1 MVSKII
7 LRDSG
12 SELCDDLVIFDKYVS
27 LIDIEKKIEEVKDKN
42 ENYTNEDIYNAL
54 DELSSYEI
62 IWIGKCD
69 IVEY

>member
-1 MVSKII
+1 MVNKII
-7 LRDSG
+7 LRDSCD
-12 SELCDDLVIFDKYVS
+12 SQYDDLILFDKNVS
-27 LIDIEKKIEEVKDKN
+27 LIDIERVIEEVKDKN

>member
-1 MVSKII
+1 MVDKII

-12 SELCDDLVIFDKYVS
+12 SALCDDLIIFDKDVS

-42 ENYTNEDIYNAL
+42 ENHTNEDIYNAL

-62 IWIGKCD
+62 IWIGKCN

>member
-12 SELCDDLVIFDKYVS
+12 SELCDDLIIFDKDVS

>member
-12 SELCDDLVIFDKYVS
+12 SELCDDLVIFDKDVS

>member
-12 SELCDDLVIFDKYVS
+12 SKLCDDLILFDKDVS
-27 LIDIEKKIEEVKDKN
+27 LVDIEKKIEEVKESN